1 MFYLTQ
7 SLTRCK
13 FVIVE
18 TILLS
23 QFMFFAR
30 GTAHFTL
37 FQPLVVVERLAL
49 ACYQTSFE
57 AFHDVSVIQR

>member
-1 MFYLTQ
+1 M
-7 SLTRCK
+7 RCK

-23 QFMFFAR
+23 QVMFFAR
-30 GTAHFTL
+30 ETADFTL
-37 FQPLVVVERLAL
+37 FQLLVVVERLAL
-49 ACYQTSFE
+49 AGYQTSFK